1 MSPREAELAAEVEAR
16 RVDLVGRLHALEATF
31 RGLDPREAIRRDPIG
46 GVLASVAAGVILGSA
61 MPAPRFQPPAPE
73 RPGTAFFGPAGAA
86 PDLVLAILSAVLPF
100 LLSRLNP
107 PEKTP

>member
-1 MSPREAELAAEVEAR
+1 MKPREAELVAEVEAR
-16 RVDLVGRLHALEATF
+16 RVDLVGRLYGLESTL

-73 RPGTAFFGPAGAA
+73 RPGPASFAPAGST
-86 PDLVLAILSAVLPF
+86 PSLVVTILSAVLPYI
-100 LLSRLNP
+100 LSRLNP